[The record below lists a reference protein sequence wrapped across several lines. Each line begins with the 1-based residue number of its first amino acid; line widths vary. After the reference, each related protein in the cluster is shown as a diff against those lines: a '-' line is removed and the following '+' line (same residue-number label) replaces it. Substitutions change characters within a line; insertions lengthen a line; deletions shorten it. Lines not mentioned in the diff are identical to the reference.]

1 LKIHGHIRE
10 VCGWGTWIRTKIDGV
25 RVRCSTVELSPTRS
39 SQKVTQ
45 SAKTGVRLRQVET
58 KHMQLHA
65 HAADDADAFAEIDLR
80 VAGQM
85 DERDEDLAR
94 SGAGGPHVILHRRVA
109 AGVPMF
115 DPQPFENTVSP
126 CGSGSGHRIT
136 SELSQHRL

>member
-1 LKIHGHIRE
+1 VAIIRISR
-10 VCGWGTWIRTKIDGV
+10 IRTKIDGV

-65 HAADDADAFAEIDLR
+65 HAADDTDAFAEIDLR
-80 VAGQM
+80 VAGRM

-94 SGAGGPHVILHRRVA
+94 SGAGGPHVILHHRVA
-109 AGVPMF
+109 AGVAMF

-136 SELSQHRL
+136 SELSQYRL